1 MNFGTVAID
10 KLERVIESSKKLGI
24 KELSLEFLIN
34 SFFPDFTHELKNLIS
49 QKQTG
54 GYIEGRLG
62 LLDVMTQ
69 STNSDVLFAA
79 EVLFG
84 QGVFS
89 ERELPK
95 NEIVLRELIEE
106 DFIQYKKPSMFLG
119 FPHCDGKCNKDAGE
133 TVCQNAVFKDSTPLK
148 RISKRALIEK
158 YLNNDLTQA
167 VVCGGLEP
175 LDSLP
180 DLIGFI
186 TLFRQNSQDDI
197 VIYTGYTEEE
207 ANKLLPKEIKD
218 IGRLIIKYGRFIPDQ
233 EPVFDEVLGV
243 KLASSN
249 QYARRVS

>member
-10 KLERVIESSKKLGI
+10 KLGRVIESSKKLGV

-54 GYIEGRLG
+54 GYIEGRLA
-62 LLDVMTQ
+62 LLETMTQ
-69 STNSDVLFAA
+69 STNSDVLFAV
-79 EVLFG
+79 EVLFS
-84 QGVFS
+84 QGIFS
-89 ERELPK
+89 EKELPK
-95 NEIVLRELIEE
+95 NEIILREIIEE
-106 DFIQYKKPSMFLG
+106 DFIQYKKTSMFLG
-119 FPHCDGKCNKDAGE
+119 FPYCNGKCNKDAGQ
-133 TVCQNAVFKDSTPLK
+133 TVCQNAAFKDTTPLK
-148 RISKRALIEK
+148 RISKKALIEK

-180 DLIGFI
+180 GLIDFI
-186 TLFRQNSQDDI
+186 TLFRQKSQDDI

-207 ANKLLPKEIKD
+207 VNKLLPKEIKN
-218 IGRLIIKYGRFIPDQ
+218 IGHLIIKYGRFVPDQ
-233 EPVFDEVLGV
+233 ESIFDEVLGV
-243 KLASSN
+243 RLASSN